1 MNPLNAVTPSRS
13 VVHQSANRVLAS
25 LPSADYQR
33 LLPDLAYRPLKL
45 RQVLQKAGEPLR
57 EVYFPDRS
65 VCSIVNTMDDGASVE
80 VAMVGDEGF
89 VGIGAVLGEPVSNGD
104 VIVQAAGQG
113 AYALSLRTFEL
124 EMSRSSAFREAVTKY
139 AQAFVRQLT
148 QSVACNGLHT
158 AEQRCCRW
166 LLMMQDRVGS
176 DELSVTHEMLSMML
190 GVRRPTV
197 TLVVAHLAKC
207 GMITQIRG
215 RMRIVDRQALEGASC
230 ECYKTVKNLMDRLIP
245 PTPFWPYESAYEPV
259 DPKRTSQLNT
269 D

>member
-1 MNPLNAVTPSRS
+1 
-13 VVHQSANRVLAS
+13 
-25 LPSADYQR
+25 
-33 LLPDLAYRPLKL
+33 LKL

-57 EVYFPDRS
+57 QVYFPDRS

-89 VGIGAVLGEPVSNGD
+89 VGIGAVLGQPVSDRNA
-104 VIVQAAGQG
+104 IVQAAGQG
-113 AYALSLRTFEL
+113 AYSLSLRAFEL
-124 EMSRSSAFREAVTKY
+124 EMSRSRAFHEAVTKY
-139 AQAFVRQLT
+139 AQAFVGQLT

-158 AEQRCCRW
+158 AEERCCRW
-166 LLMMQDRVGS
+166 LLMMHDRVGS
-176 DELSVTHEMLSMML
+176 DELSITHEMLSMML

-197 TLVVAHLAKC
+197 TLVVAHLVKS

-230 ECYKTVKNLMDRLIP
+230 ECYKTVKILMDRLLP
-245 PTPFWPYESAYEPV
+245 PTPHRPYESTYEPL
-259 DPKRTSQLNT
+259 DQKRTSHLNT